1 MENLRKD
8 IETIVNN
15 AIEENEWEKL
25 SDKEYEEF
33 LNVTDIAKCIT
44 INEKTISSAEVNDVL
59 EELGLCKRNE
69 SNIILTD
76 EGKKYG
82 RYVIAIHLSKSKP
95 IITDKG
101 YARYKIEVVDLIK
114 KFISENPNFIVDKR
128 IERKNKALETRKK
141 NKELEGSNK
150 EVTENE

>member
-1 MENLRKD
+1 MEKLREN

-15 AIEENEWEKL
+15 TIVENEWEKL
-25 SDKEYEEF
+25 SSKEYEGF
-33 LNVTDIAKCIT
+33 LNVTEIAKIIT
-44 INEKTISSAEVNDVL
+44 STGISIRREEVTDVL
-59 EELGLCKRNE
+59 EELGVCKRNDK
-69 SNIILTD
+69 NIVLTD

-128 IERKNKALETRKK
+128 IERKNNSLETRKK
-141 NKELEGSNK
+141 IKSQK
-150 EVTENE
+150 VAIRR

>member
-1 MENLRKD
+1 MEKLREN

-15 AIEENEWEKL
+15 TIVENEWEKL
-25 SDKEYEEF
+25 SSKEYEGF
-33 LNVTDIAKCIT
+33 LNVTEIAKIIT
-44 INEKTISSAEVNDVL
+44 STGISIRREEVTDVL
-59 EELGLCKRNE
+59 EELGVCKRNDK
-69 SNIILTD
+69 NIVLTD

-128 IERKNKALETRKK
+128 IERKNNSLETRKK
-141 NKELEGSNK
+141 NKESEGSNK